1 MLGLLNKII
10 TYIFEHHKKWEKD
23 CIMNENINSENKKRR
38 ICLLDELRGL
48 AVIAMVIY
56 HIFYSMTFL
65 FHMECAYPIMRT
77 VYPYEPVIPIIFI
90 TICGICCTFSHN
102 NLKRGLL
109 VFAISAIITLATA
122 IFIPSQAIWFGILHF
137 LGIAILIY
145 ALAEKT
151 NILNKIPVN
160 AGLFVS
166 LILYIICYN
175 IPKGYIGFIPLFKIE
190 LPQELYSFYWLSFLG
205 FPSAD
210 FTSGD
215 YFPIIPNI
223 FLFFF
228 GIFSGKIIDNKKL
241 PEFMYKKLCPPLD
254 YIGKHAL
261 IIYVVHQP
269 LIIGVLFIISCL
281 K

>member
-1 MLGLLNKII
+1 MK
-10 TYIFEHHKKWEKD
+10 
-23 CIMNENINSENKKRR
+23 ENIISEDKKRR

-48 AVIAMVIY
+48 AVIAMILY
-56 HIFYSMTFL
+56 HILYSMTFL
-65 FHMECAYPIMRT
+65 FHMECAHPIMLA
-77 VYPYEPVIPIIFI
+77 VYPYEPLISITFI

-109 VFAISAIITLATA
+109 VFAISTVITLVTA
-122 IFIPSQAIWFGILHF
+122 VFTPSQTILFGVLHF

-145 ALAEKT
+145 TLVQKT
-151 NILNKIPVN
+151 SIFNKISVKI
-160 AGLFVS
+160 GLFIS
-166 LILYIICYN
+166 LALYIICYN
-175 IPKGYIGFIPLFKIE
+175 IPKGYIGFIPLFNIK

-228 GIFSGKIIDNKKL
+228 GVFLGKIIDNKKL

-261 IIYVVHQP
+261 IIYVMHQP
-269 LIIGVLFIISCL
+269 LIIAILFVISYL
-281 K
+281 GIL

>member
-1 MLGLLNKII
+1 
-10 TYIFEHHKKWEKD
+10 
-23 CIMNENINSENKKRR
+23 MNENIISETKKIR

-48 AVIAMVIY
+48 AVIAMVLY
-56 HIFYSMTFL
+56 HILYSMTFL
-65 FHMECAYPIMRT
+65 FHMECAYPIMRA
-77 VYPYEPVIPIIFI
+77 VYPYEPFIPITFI

-109 VFAISAIITLATA
+109 VFAISAIITLVTA
-122 IFIPSQAIWFGILHF
+122 IFTPSQTILFGVLHF

-145 ALAEKT
+145 ALAEKV
-151 NILNKIPVN
+151 NIFNKIPVKI
-160 AGLFVS
+160 GLFIS
-166 LILYIICYN
+166 LMLYIICYN
-175 IPKGYIGFIPLFKIE
+175 IPKRYIGFTPLFNIE

-228 GIFSGKIIDNKKL
+228 GIFSGKIIDSKKL
-241 PEFMYKKLCPPLD
+241 PEFMYKKLFPPLD

-261 IIYVVHQP
+261 IIYVAHQP
-269 LIIGVLFIISCL
+269 LIIGVLFVISYSGIL
-281 K
+281 

>member
-1 MLGLLNKII
+1 MYKELYNKKNII
-10 TYIFEHHKKWEKD
+10 
-23 CIMNENINSENKKRR
+23 SEDKKRR

-48 AVIAMVIY
+48 AVIAMVLY
-56 HIFYSMTFL
+56 HILYSMTFL
-65 FHMECAYPIMRT
+65 FHIECAYPIMLA
-77 VYPYEPVIPIIFI
+77 VYPYEPFIAITFI

-109 VFAISAIITLATA
+109 VFAISAVITLVTA
-122 IFIPSQAIWFGILHF
+122 IFTPSQTIWFGVLHF

-151 NILNKIPVN
+151 DIFNKIPAN

-175 IPKGYIGFIPLFKIE
+175 IPKGYIGFITLFKIE

-205 FPSAD
+205 FPSDD
-210 FTSGD
+210 FSSGD
-215 YFPIIPNI
+215 YFPIIPNM

-228 GIFSGKIIDNKKL
+228 GVFSGKIIDNKKL
-241 PEFMYKKLCPPLD
+241 PEFMYKKFCPPLD
-254 YIGKHAL
+254 FIGKHAL

-269 LIIGVLFIISCL
+269 LIIGVLFVISYL
-281 K
+281 R